1 MANKKDDFL
10 EYIKAID
17 LQIECLEYEIRDLK
31 NVRNKFIF
39 ELKKE
44 DSKNE

>member
-1 MANKKDDFL
+1 MGRREDFL
-10 EYIKAID
+10 EYIKAIEQ
-17 LQIECLEYEIRDLK
+17 QIECLEYEIRDLK

-44 DSKNE
+44 EDKNE